1 MTTIGRQPLL
11 LLALGCLA
19 ALGAQPR
26 PGQVYASDGSGIFGF
41 KNTPLQPW
49 SGYHVHDPDRPAP
62 PKVDPGGPGK
72 PPSDAIVLFDGEDLS
87 HWKPSKWKLGDGY
100 VEVTEGPLVTKEEF
114 GDCQLHLEWRSP
126 DPPEGDIMNRGNSG
140 VDMMGLFEIQVYD
153 SSKVDLYPDGQAGA
167 IYGQTPPLVNVTR
180 ESGEWQSYDI
190 FFFAPRFEGDKLVEN
205 PRVTVIHNGVLIHHN
220 QEIFGGTRHRRLPL
234 PIEPG
239 RTKGPISLG
248 GHHNPV
254 RYRNIW
260 IRPLWRCF
268 PWESNPCIG

>member
-1 MTTIGRQPLL
+1 MTLIGRHFLL
-11 LLALGCLA
+11 LLALGSVCIIN
-19 ALGAQPR
+19 GQPR
-26 PGQVYASDGSGIFGF
+26 PGQVYAADGSGIFGF
-41 KNTPLQPW
+41 KDTPLQPW

-62 PKVDPGGPGK
+62 PKVDPGGPGR
-72 PPSDAIVLFDGEDLS
+72 PPSDAIVLFDGADLS
-87 HWKPSKWKLGDGY
+87 QWRESQWKLGDGY
-100 VEVTEGPLVTKEEF
+100 VEVTEGPLVTKQEF
-114 GDCQLHLEWRSP
+114 GDCQLHVEWRTP
-126 DPPEGDIMNRGNSG
+126 NPPEGDIMNRGNSG
-140 VDMMGLFEIQVYD
+140 VDLMGLFEIQVYD

-190 FFFAPRFEGDKLVEN
+190 FFFAPRFEGDKLIEN

-234 PIEPG
+234 AIEPG
-239 RTKGPISLG
+239 RTKGPVSLG

-260 IRPLWRCF
+260 IRPL
-268 PWESNPCIG
+268 